1 MFRAENSGFCA
12 RVPLCLCGNAARRA
26 MRTRAAPKAGKRR
39 RVRHHRR
46 AGGQKSRARPRGAGP
61 NRQGA
66 FLFWP
71 TSPPPPRF
79 LPPYRRRRRCGAAKG
94 PPGPACARPAAGPG
108 LCAPCRLPRGQA
120 RSRKSAHSKNPRPRV
135 TGLGVLLSSGRGPV
149 ALFSAVRG
157 FAQKSKAHPAVCAKP
172 KPTSLAGGCPAM
184 GFMLPSSATAGGLQS
199 LHGHR
204 APDDWLVGFNVGAT
218 NRTGQAVAVFRARR
232 RAGRPAKTGGGA
244 PRRVT
249 ARYRTALPGARQ
261 TPRSPR
267 PALHHPL
274 QCPKTLRRFLPSRA

>member
-1 MFRAENSGFCA
+1 MFRRKLRLLCA
-12 RVPLCLCGNAARRA
+12 CAALSVRQRG
-26 MRTRAAPKAGKRR
+26 APGHA
-39 RVRHHRR
+39 H
-46 AGGQKSRARPRGAGP
+46 PRGAQSRKKAARPAPSARRGAKKQGP
-61 NRQGA
+61 PAGRGPKPPGR
-66 FLFWP
+66 LFVLAYL
-71 TSPPPPRF
+71 TATTTLSAALPPPVP
-79 LPPYRRRRRCGAAKG
+79 LWRRKR
-94 PPGPACARPAAGPG
+94 AAGPG

-135 TGLGVLLSSGRGPV
+135 PGLGVLLSSGRGPV

-232 RAGRPAKTGGGA
+232 RAGRPVKKRGGGA

>member
-1 MFRAENSGFCA
+1 MCSAQKTPAFVRACRFACA
-12 RVPLCLCGNAARRA
+12 A
-26 MRTRAAPKAGKRR
+26 T
-39 RVRHHRR
+39 RR
-46 AGGQKSRARPRGAGP
+46 AGPCAPARRPKPKKGGASGTIGAPGGKKAGPARGARAQTARAPFCFGLP
-61 NRQGA
+61 HRHHHA
-66 FLFWP
+66 FCRL
-71 TSPPPPRF
+71 T
-79 LPPYRRRRRCGAAKG
+79 
-94 PPGPACARPAAGPG
+94 AAGPG

-135 TGLGVLLSSGRGPV
+135 PGLGVLLSSGRGPV

-232 RAGRPAKTGGGA
+232 RAGRP
-244 PRRVT
+244 V
-249 ARYRTALPGARQ
+249 
-261 TPRSPR
+261 
-267 PALHHPL
+267 
-274 QCPKTLRRFLPSRA
+274 

>member
-1 MFRAENSGFCA
+1 MCSAQKTPAFVRACRFACA
-12 RVPLCLCGNAARRA
+12 A
-26 MRTRAAPKAGKRR
+26 T
-39 RVRHHRR
+39 RR
-46 AGGQKSRARPRGAGP
+46 AGPCAPARRPKPEKGGASGTIGAPGAKKQGPPAGRGPKPPG
-61 NRQGA
+61 R
-66 FLFWP
+66 LFVLAYL
-71 TSPPPPRF
+71 TATTTLSAALPPPVP
-79 LPPYRRRRRCGAAKG
+79 LWRRKR
-94 PPGPACARPAAGPG
+94 AAGPG

-135 TGLGVLLSSGRGPV
+135 PGLGVLLSSGRGPV

-232 RAGRPAKTGGGA
+232 RAGRPVKKRGGGA

>member
-1 MFRAENSGFCA
+1 MCSAQKTPAFVRACRFACA
-12 RVPLCLCGNAARRA
+12 AARRA
-26 MRTRAAPKAGKRR
+26 GPCAPARRPKPEKGGASGTIGTPGGKKAGPARGAR
-39 RVRHHRR
+39 AQTARAPFCFGLPHRHHHAFCRLTAAGAAVAPQKGRR
-46 AGGQKSRARPRGAGP
+46 C
-61 NRQGA
+61 
-66 FLFWP
+66 
-71 TSPPPPRF
+71 
-79 LPPYRRRRRCGAAKG
+79 RCGAAKG
-94 PPGPACARPAAGPG
+94 PPVPLWRRKRAAGPG

-120 RSRKSAHSKNPRPRV
+120 RSRKSVHSKNPRPRV
-135 TGLGVLLSSGRGPV
+135 PGLGVLLSSGRGPV

-232 RAGRPAKTGGGA
+232 RAGRP
-244 PRRVT
+244 V
-249 ARYRTALPGARQ
+249 
-261 TPRSPR
+261 
-267 PALHHPL
+267 
-274 QCPKTLRRFLPSRA
+274 

>member
-1 MFRAENSGFCA
+1 MCSAQKTPAFVRACRFACA
-12 RVPLCLCGNAARRA
+12 A
-26 MRTRAAPKAGKRR
+26 T
-39 RVRHHRR
+39 RR
-46 AGGQKSRARPRGAGP
+46 AGPCAPARRPKPKKGGASGTIGGKQAGPARGARAQTARAPFCFGLPHRHHHAFCRLTAAGAAVAPQKGRRARPVRA
-61 NRQGA
+61 
-66 FLFWP
+66 
-71 TSPPPPRF
+71 
-79 LPPYRRRRRCGAAKG
+79 LPPA
-94 PPGPACARPAAGPG
+94 PGPGPQ
-108 LCAPCRLPRGQA
+108 PEKRTQQ
-120 RSRKSAHSKNPRPRV
+120 NPRPRV
-135 TGLGVLLSSGRGPV
+135 PGLGVLLSSGRGPV

-218 NRTGQAVAVFRARR
+218 NRTGQAVAAFRARR
-232 RAGRPAKTGGGA
+232 RAGRPVKKRGGGA

>member
-12 RVPLCLCGNAARRA
+12 RVPLCLCGSAARRA
-26 MRTRAAPKAGKRR
+26 MRTRAAPKTGKRR

-46 AGGQKSRARPRGAGP
+46 AGGKKAGPARGARAQTARAPFCFGLPHRHHHAFCRLTAAGAAVAPQKGRRARPVRA
-61 NRQGA
+61 
-66 FLFWP
+66 
-71 TSPPPPRF
+71 
-79 LPPYRRRRRCGAAKG
+79 LPP
-94 PPGPACARPAAGPG
+94 
-108 LCAPCRLPRGQA
+108 APGQA

-135 TGLGVLLSSGRGPV
+135 PGLGVLLSSGRGPV

-232 RAGRPAKTGGGA
+232 RAGRPVKKRGGGA